1 MVEIAPFKGIMF
13 NLNELKDHGDRLI
26 APPYD
31 IITEDEQLKYLNLHP
46 HNILHLDWNL
56 NEAGDQD
63 KFSWHQRS
71 GRLLQQW
78 LKEGIL
84 TQIEGPAFFYV
95 KTVCHN
101 PITDQSIVRHGFI
114 CRMKL
119 VDYEKKSAVKYHE
132 KTFSSHKEER
142 LSLMKATHANL
153 SQVFGFFPDEKR
165 QVFNLIN
172 EVTGSAKP
180 EVDLIDYRGFNL
192 KLWVDQDEGR
202 AVRLINFLKNS
213 NIYIADGHHRYETA
227 LNYRNYLRAESRYT
241 PGADYVM
248 IYLCSMSD
256 PGLVILPTHRLLNGF
271 NLHSDDILNCLSFYF
286 KINAKPFTREN
297 EPAIKNQFL
306 TKLKK
311 QKNSLGLY
319 LAGRQ
324 TYYILKP
331 LKVVWENLAAL
342 GVPPELAALDT
353 VILSEI
359 IFKKSLGLTE
369 DKLNNLEV
377 IDYVSNL
384 NQALEKINSQSHK
397 AAFILNPSTIEDILR
412 ITEKGLLM
420 PHKSTFF
427 YPKVTTGLVINLLN

>member
-13 NLNELKDHGDRLI
+13 NLTELKDHGSRLM

-31 IITEDEQLKYLNLHP
+31 VITEEEQRKCLNLHP

-56 NEAGDQD
+56 SEAGDQD

-71 GRLLQQW
+71 GHLLQQW

-84 TQIEGPAFFYV
+84 TQVEEPAFFHV
-95 KTVCHN
+95 KTVCRN

-119 VDYEKKSAVKYHE
+119 VEYGKKSVVKRHE
-132 KTFSSHKEER
+132 KTFSSNKEER

-165 QVFNLIN
+165 QVFNLMN
-172 EVTGSAKP
+172 EVTRSAKP
-180 EVDLIDYRGFNL
+180 EIDLIDYHGFNL
-192 KLWVDQDEGR
+192 KLWVDRDEGR
-202 AVRLINFLKNS
+202 AVRLTNLLKDS
-213 NIYIADGHHRYETA
+213 KIYIADGHHRYETA
-227 LNYRNYLRAESRYT
+227 LNYRNYLRAESRYI

-256 PGLVILPTHRLLNGF
+256 PGLVILPTHRLINWSNLNS
-271 NLHSDDILNCLSFYF
+271 NDILNCLSCYF
-286 KINAKPFTREN
+286 KINANPFTLEN
-297 EPAIKNQFL
+297 EPAMKNKFL

-311 QKNSLGLY
+311 QKNSFGLY
-319 LAGRQ
+319 LAGHQ

-331 LKVVWENLAAL
+331 LEVVWENLAVL
-342 GVPPELAALDT
+342 GVPPELATLDT

-369 DKLNNLEV
+369 DKLNNPEV

-384 NQALEKINSQSHK
+384 NQTLEKINNHLNK
-397 AAFILNPSTIEDILR
+397 AAFILNPSTVEDILR
-412 ITEKGLLM
+412 ITEKGFLM